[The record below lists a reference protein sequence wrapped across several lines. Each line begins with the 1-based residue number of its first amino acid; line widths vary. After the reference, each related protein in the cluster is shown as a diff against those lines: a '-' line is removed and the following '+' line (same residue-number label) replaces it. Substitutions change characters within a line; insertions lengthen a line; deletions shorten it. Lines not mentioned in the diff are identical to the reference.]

1 MVRLVTSSDP
11 LEPGPMAERR
21 TAAIEYL
28 GQTIFTDRR
37 RGARLARTVLAAMP
51 IPANAIPERKTA

>member
-1 MVRLVTSSDP
+1 VAD
-11 LEPGPMAERR
+11 RR

-37 RGARLARTVLAAMP
+37 RGARSAKAVLAAMP
-51 IPANAIPERKTA
+51 IPEHALPERKSA